1 MQSEPANMSVETHD
15 SSQAILGNSVAE
27 MIRRKKKKQEALIEM
42 NGDVPEGF
50 EGVVITTPD
59 FIR

>member
-15 SSQAILGNSVAE
+15 SSQANLGNSVAE

>member
-1 MQSEPANMSVETHD
+1 MSVETHD
-15 SSQAILGNSVAE
+15 SSQAILGNSVAD

-42 NGDVPEGF
+42 NGDVPDGF